1 MTTLYDIEGKINI
14 FGLQMSFMLEEALR
28 RQEQAREEGNQTQ
41 IELAQMAVD
50 LVLEQMEAIEE

>member
-1 MTTLYDIEGKINI
+1 MTTLYDIEGKIDI

-28 RQEQAREEGNQTQ
+28 HQEQARETGNKMQ

>member
-1 MTTLYDIEGKINI
+1 MTTLYDDIGKINI
-14 FGLQMSFMLEEALR
+14 YGLQMSFMLEEALR
-28 RQEQAREEGNQTQ
+28 HQELARESGNEMQ

>member
-14 FGLQMSFMLEEALR
+14 FMLQMSFMLEEALR
-28 RQEQAREEGNQTQ
+28 RQEEARESGDKMQ
-41 IELAQMAVD
+41 IELTQMAVD

>member
-28 RQEQAREEGNQTQ
+28 HQELARESGNETQ

>member
-1 MTTLYDIEGKINI
+1 MTTLHDIEGKINI